1 MNFDC
6 TETVV
11 KIDNN
16 DTRTYGVQMS
26 TSEEV
31 EVKMSFEDLRK
42 RARQLESEIDVKLVS
57 FSKIAASYG
66 SSSAAINT
74 NPESVSLLSGDQM

>member
-1 MNFDC
+1 M
-6 TETVV
+6 
-11 KIDNN
+11 
-16 DTRTYGVQMS
+16 QMS
-26 TSEEV
+26 TSEEA

-66 SSSAAINT
+66 SSNAASNT
-74 NPESVSLLSGDQM
+74 NPESVSLLSGEQM

>member
-1 MNFDC
+1 M
-6 TETVV
+6 
-11 KIDNN
+11 
-16 DTRTYGVQMS
+16 VQMS

-66 SSSAAINT
+66 SSNAAITT

>member
-1 MNFDC
+1 
-6 TETVV
+6 
-11 KIDNN
+11 
-16 DTRTYGVQMS
+16 MS
-26 TSEEV
+26 TPEEA

-66 SSSAAINT
+66 SSNTASTT